1 MKVQDSDRS
10 YKPFLTFAILIACLF
25 FLGVSSTTAQEKSS
39 LVDRLSRGEHPI
51 EVILRPKKSVQLFKQ
66 AIDRNYVRIKFTDTK
81 GGTEI
86 GMMLDKDACN
96 LDDADFENEE
106 GTAHLEGTLTLDYV
120 KVRCIVDIDLSTLKG
135 SGHLVK
141 Q

>member
-1 MKVQDSDRS
+1 MPVQDSDRF
-10 YKPFLTFAILIACLF
+10 YKAILTLTALIACLF
-25 FLGVSSTTAQEKSS
+25 FAGVRQTMAQKSS
-39 LVDRLSRGEHPI
+39 LVDKLSEGNHPV
-51 EVILRPKKSVQLFKQ
+51 EVSLRPEKSVQLFKE

-86 GMMLDKDACN
+86 GLRLDKDACN
-96 LDDADFENEE
+96 LDADFENGE
-106 GTAHLEGTLTLDYV
+106 GAVHLEGTLTLDYV
-120 KVRCIVDIDLSTLKG
+120 KVRCLVDIDLSTLKG